1 MLSSKGYATV
11 DAEGP
16 PTKGALGPIGGV
28 STSDTITIK
37 ESFPNSPLWKTN
49 EEYNYEEAQDEFD
62 ALVTTGKVEKGY
74 LFPEGV
80 NRNFKKN
87 AQDANG
93 LTAFGPPPALGRS
106 SPESQSESLTLKT
119 SKKRFEG
126 LVMNGP
132 VSDYE
137 NGLYKPSP
145 GYEFS
150 SFNRDYSVNKEA
162 ATGLA
167 LFAVSPAFGRSS
179 DTSQGEGQSPEVN
192 KDNFKELLDG
202 PVTEVNGD
210 PASGMMGGTF
220 GAIDLGMRRNA
231 LIASLQGNPDRG
243 LGTYDKNILEFFN
256 PAISESN
263 FEKLV
268 LQGWVKD
275 KIDGDGVAGYDFSS
289 FNLNFDYNELQ
300 SKALNLPLAP
310 PPGMGRWKDNSA
322 AQSLTKKTTDINF
335 DRLVLRG
342 GVIGGYEFPEGVNR
356 NYTGDNVAVGVT
368 AHNSPGDAF
377 VISPEV
383 DYSDTLQVHNMN
395 GPPDIEFDNIP
406 INWEPGA
413 PANAFTPNPSS
424 SPWGDPSK
432 QHPPPPTFM
441 SNDWSWKSRPPFI
454 GAGTDLSPAR
464 SSEQIGKHTLGSYI
478 LGSSGLGDK

>member
-1 MLSSKGYATV
+1 MLTSKGYATV
-11 DAEGP
+11 EAEGP
-16 PTKGALGPIGGV
+16 PSVGSLGPVGGV
-28 STSDTITIK
+28 STSDTIAIK
-37 ESFPNSPLWKTN
+37 QSFPNSPLWQTN
-49 EEYNYEEAQDEFD
+49 EEYTYEEAQGEFG

-93 LTAFGPPPALGRS
+93 LSAFGPPPAMGRS
-106 SPESQSESLTLKT
+106 SAESQSESLTLKT

-126 LVMNGP
+126 LVMKGV

-137 NGLYKPSP
+137 NGLYKPSQ

-150 SFNRDYSVNKEA
+150 SFNRDFSVNKET
-162 ATGLA
+162 ATGLTPFGA
-167 LFAVSPAFGRSS
+167 SPALGRSS
-179 DTSQGEGQSPEVN
+179 DTSQGEGQSTEVG
-192 KDNFKELLDG
+192 KDIFKELLDG

-210 PASGMMGGTF
+210 ATSGMMGGTF

-231 LIASLQGNPDRG
+231 FIASLQGNPGRG

-289 FNLNFDYNELQ
+289 FNLNFDFNEFQ
-300 SKALNLPLAP
+300 SATLNLPLAP
-310 PPGMGRWKDNSA
+310 PPGMGRWKDDSA
-322 AQSLTKKTTDINF
+322 AQSLTKKTTNINF

-356 NYTGDNVAVGVT
+356 NYTGGNVAVGVT
-368 AHNSPGDAF
+368 EHNLPGDAF
-377 VISPEV
+377 VITSEV
-383 DYSDTLQVHNMN
+383 EYSHTLQASSVN
-395 GPPDIEFDNIP
+395 GPPDIEFGNIP
-406 INWEPGA
+406 ANWEPGD

-424 SPWGDPSK
+424 APHGDYSK
-432 QHPPPPTFM
+432 QYPPPPTFM
-441 SNDWSWKSRPPFI
+441 SNDLSWKSRPPFI
-454 GAGTDLSPAR
+454 GAGTDLSPAH